1 MNWFLSINPI
11 FQGLLATL
19 FTWSLTALGASI
31 VFFFKDVKKGIL
43 NSMLGFGAG
52 VMIAASF
59 WSLLNPAIE
68 LCEDLGYNS
77 WLVPAIGFILGGLF
91 IVLSDKFLDKFSFNN
106 LKSSKD
112 ESQFR
117 SFKKSIL
124 LILAV
129 TLHNIPEGLSVGV
142 AFGGAALGIP
152 GCTVASAILLAIG
165 IGLQNFPEGAAV
177 SLPLRREGFT
187 PRKSFLYGQASGL
200 VEPIAGILGVFMAL
214 SMRSILPILLSFSAG
229 AMIGVV
235 SSELIPE
242 ASIENKNLTTIGII
256 VGFSLMM
263 ILDVALG

>member
-1 MNWFLSINPI
+1 MNWFLSLNPI
-11 FQGLLATL
+11 LQGFLATL
-19 FTWSLTALGASI
+19 FTWFITALGSSI

-43 NSMLGFGAG
+43 NAMLGFGAG

-59 WSLLNPAIE
+59 WSLLSPAID
-68 LCEDLGYNS
+68 LCDDLGYNS
-77 WLVPAIGFILGGLF
+77 WLIPTIGFVMGGLF
-91 IVLSDKFLDKFSFNN
+91 IVLSDKFLDKFSFND
-106 LKSSKD
+106 LKNNDDLRFK
-112 ESQFR
+112 

-124 LILAV
+124 LVLAV

-152 GCTVASAILLAIG
+152 GCTIGSAILLAVG

-177 SLPLRREGFT
+177 SLPLRREGF
-187 PRKSFLYGQASGL
+187 PVGKSFLYGQASGL
-200 VEPIAGILGVFMAL
+200 VEPIAGVLGVFMAL
-214 SMRSILPILLSFSAG
+214 TMRSILPILLSFSAG

-242 ASIENKNLTTIGII
+242 ACIENKNLTTIGVI

-263 ILDVALG
+263 LLDVALG

>member
-1 MNWFLSINPI
+1 MNWFLSLNPI
-11 FQGLLATL
+11 LQGLLATL
-19 FTWSLTALGASI
+19 FTWSITALGASV
-31 VFFFKDVKKGIL
+31 VFFFKDVKKSIL

-59 WSLLNPAIE
+59 WSLLSPAID
-68 LCEDLGYNS
+68 LCDDLGYNA
-77 WLVPAIGFILGGLF
+77 WLIPSFGFILGGFF
-91 IVLSDKFLDKFSFNN
+91 IVLSDKFLDKFTFKD
-106 LKSSKD
+106 LKVEDGMRFKSY
-112 ESQFR
+112 
-117 SFKKSIL
+117 KKSIL
-124 LILAV
+124 LVLAV
-129 TLHNIPEGLSVGV
+129 TLHNIPEGLAVGV

-187 PRKSFLYGQASGL
+187 VVKSFFYGQASGL
-200 VEPIAGILGVFMAL
+200 VEPIAGVLGVFMAIA
-214 SMRSILPILLSFSAG
+214 MRAVLPILLAFSAG

-242 ASIENKNLTTIGII
+242 ACLENKNLTTVGII
-256 VGFSLMM
+256 IGFTLMM

>member
-106 LKSSKD
+106 LKSED
-112 ESQFR
+112 ESRFR

-124 LILAV
+124 LVLAV

-152 GCTVASAILLAIG
+152 GCTIASAILLAVG

-177 SLPLRREGFT
+177 SLPLRREGF
-187 PRKSFLYGQASGL
+187 PVFKSFFFGQASGL
-200 VEPIAGILGVFMAL
+200 VEPIAGVLGVFMAL
-214 SMRSILPILLSFSAG
+214 TMRSILPILLSFSAG
-229 AMIGVV
+229 AMVGVV

-242 ASIENKNLTTIGII
+242 ACIENKNLTTVGVII
-256 VGFSLMM
+256 GFSLMM

>member
-1 MNWFLSINPI
+1 MNWFLSLNPI
-11 FQGLLATL
+11 LQGFLATL
-19 FTWSLTALGASI
+19 FTWFITALGSSI
-31 VFFFKDVKKGIL
+31 VFFFKDVKKSIL
-43 NSMLGFGAG
+43 NAMLGFGAG

-59 WSLLNPAIE
+59 LSLLSPAID
-68 LCEDLGYNS
+68 LCDDLGYNS
-77 WLVPAIGFILGGLF
+77 WLIPTIGFVIGGLF

-106 LKSSKD
+106 LKNEDSL
-112 ESQFR
+112 QFK

-124 LILAV
+124 LVLAV

-177 SLPLRREGFT
+177 SLPLRREGFSVA
-187 PRKSFLYGQASGL
+187 KSFFYGQASGL

-214 SMRSILPILLSFSAG
+214 TMRSILPILLSFSAG

-242 ASIENKNLTTIGII
+242 ACIENKNLTTIGVII
-256 VGFSLMM
+256 GFSLMM